1 MALNSPVRA
10 AQPVLAV
17 RSIHPAWIAAAVTF
31 LTLVATAGFR
41 SAPSVLIVPLEA
53 AFGWSRAQISLAVS
67 VNVLLYGFT
76 TPFAA
81 ALMERFGIRRVV
93 MTALTVIGSGA
104 AATVF
109 MTEPWHLV
117 LLWGV
122 VVGVGTGS
130 MALVFAASVVNRWF
144 VQRRGLVMG
153 LLTAATASG
162 QLVFLPGLSMLAM
175 NVGWRSVSVTVA
187 AGAFVM
193 VPVIWLFLRERPA
206 DAGRLPYGAAPDWQP
221 PVRSEVNAA
230 RLALQTLRDAA
241 KVRDFWYVAGSF
253 FVCGLSTSG
262 LIGTHF
268 IPAAHDHGMAEVA
281 AAGLLALVGVFDVVG
296 TIFSGWLTDRYD
308 ARRLLFFYYLLRGIS
323 LFLLPW
329 VLFSTVQPSTLVF
342 VVFYGLDWVATVPP
356 TVLLCRRILGP
367 GHATVVYGWVFA
379 AHQVGGSIAALGAA
393 LLRVQFGDYALA
405 FYTSGLL
412 CVVTAYFV
420 LQIAKD
426 VPAGQ
431 LRR

>member
-17 RSIHPAWIAAAVTF
+17 RSNHPAWIAAAVTF

-76 TPFAA
+76 APFAA

-104 AATVF
+104 AATIF